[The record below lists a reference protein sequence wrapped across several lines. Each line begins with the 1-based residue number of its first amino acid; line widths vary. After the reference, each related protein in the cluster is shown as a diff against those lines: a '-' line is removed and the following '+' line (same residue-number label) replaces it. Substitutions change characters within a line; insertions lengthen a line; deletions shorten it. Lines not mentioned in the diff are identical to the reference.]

1 MNPTERITN
10 IRGDVDRLISLHKQN
25 LYEHTLLAYSS
36 SLLDLADAIITLSVT
51 GKLSGIPILYR
62 TFSETYVD
70 FHNLSSGRDYGYRL
84 QSNRLKEWIR
94 VLKHLDP
101 KHLDWLKE
109 SNELDDLVEF
119 ESQLVKEKTDLS
131 DQFKPITTSEK
142 FDLAGL
148 KDFYKTMYNELCS
161 DSHSNLRSVR
171 SRLYLDANDPK
182 IQKCI
187 STIPKALTE
196 LERTLIKVFQSKSL
210 LTTRLKG

>member
-1 MNPTERITN
+1 MSPTERITN
-10 IRGDVDRLISLHKQN
+10 IRGDVNRLISLHKQN

-62 TFSETYVD
+62 TFSETFVD
-70 FHNLSSGRDYGYRL
+70 FHNLSSDRDYGYRL
-84 QSNRLKEWIR
+84 QSNRLKEWIK
-94 VLKHLDP
+94 VLEHLDP
-101 KHLDWLKE
+101 KHLEWLKE

-119 ESQLVKEKTDLS
+119 KAQLVKDKAELS
-131 DQFKPITTSEK
+131 DQFKPIKISAK

-148 KDFYKTMYNELCS
+148 KDFYETMYNELCS

-171 SRLYLDANDPK
+171 SRLCLNDNDPK

-187 STIPKALTE
+187 GTIPQALTE
-196 LERTLIKVFQSKSL
+196 LERTLIKVFQ
-210 LTTRLKG
+210 

>member
-1 MNPTERITN
+1 VSPTERITN

-62 TFSETYVD
+62 TFSETFVD
-70 FHNLSSGRDYGYRL
+70 FHNLSSDRDYGYRL
-84 QSNRLKEWIR
+84 QSNRLKEWIK
-94 VLKHLDP
+94 VLEHLDP
-101 KHLDWLKE
+101 KHLEWLKE

-119 ESQLVKEKTDLS
+119 KAQLVKEKADLS
-131 DQFKPITTSEK
+131 DQFKPIKISAK

-148 KDFYKTMYNELCS
+148 KDFYETMYNELCS

-171 SRLYLDANDPK
+171 SRLYLDGNDPK

-187 STIPKALTE
+187 STIPQALTE
-196 LERTLIKVFQSKSL
+196 LERTLIKVFQ
-210 LTTRLKG
+210 

>member
-1 MNPTERITN
+1 MSPTERITN
-10 IRGDVDRLISLHKQN
+10 IRCDVDRLISLHKEN

-62 TFSETYVD
+62 TFSETFVD
-70 FHNLSSGRDYGYRL
+70 FHNLSSDRNYGYRL
-84 QSNRLKEWIR
+84 QSNRLKEWIK
-94 VLKHLDP
+94 VLEHLDP
-101 KHLDWLKE
+101 KHLEWLKE

-119 ESQLVKEKTDLS
+119 EAQLVKEKAELS
-131 DQFKPITTSEK
+131 DQYKPIKISAK

-148 KDFYKTMYNELCS
+148 KDFYETMYNELCS

-171 SRLYLDANDPK
+171 SRLYLDGNDPK

-187 STIPKALTE
+187 STISQALTE
-196 LERTLIKVFQSKSL
+196 LERTLIKVFQ
-210 LTTRLKG
+210 

>member
-1 MNPTERITN
+1 VSPTERITN

-51 GKLSGIPILYR
+51 GKLSGITILYR
-62 TFSETYVD
+62 TFSETFVD
-70 FHNLSSGRDYGYRL
+70 FHNLSSDRDYGYRL
-84 QSNRLKEWIR
+84 QSNRLKEWIK
-94 VLKHLDP
+94 VLEHLDP
-101 KHLDWLKE
+101 KHLEWLKE

-119 ESQLVKEKTDLS
+119 KAQLVKEKADLS
-131 DQFKPITTSEK
+131 DQFKPIKISAK

-148 KDFYKTMYNELCS
+148 KDFYETMYNELCS

-171 SRLYLDANDPK
+171 SRLYLDGNDPK

-187 STIPKALTE
+187 STIPQALTE
-196 LERTLIKVFQSKSL
+196 LERTLIKVFQ
-210 LTTRLKG
+210 